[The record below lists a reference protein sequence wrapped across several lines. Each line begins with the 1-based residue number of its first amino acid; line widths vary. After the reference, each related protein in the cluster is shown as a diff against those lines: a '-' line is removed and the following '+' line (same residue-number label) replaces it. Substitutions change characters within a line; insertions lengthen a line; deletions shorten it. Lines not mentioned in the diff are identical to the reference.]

1 MLHNYLSNY
10 EHVPYEDI
18 RYIYGEIMYGGHIT
32 DNWDRRTC
40 ATYLQFFIRPE
51 ILRNMQLTLGPGF
64 RSPDP
69 EKYDREDYAR
79 FLEERLPTEQPLL
92 FGLHANAEINYLT
105 DFSETVMNTILV
117 TTGGGGGGGGN
128 AQD

>member
-1 MLHNYLSNY
+1 
-10 EHVPYEDI
+10 
-18 RYIYGEIMYGGHIT
+18 
-32 DNWDRRTC
+32 
-40 ATYLQFFIRPE
+40 
-51 ILRNMQLTLGPGF
+51 MQLTLGPGF